1 MRLTEYS
8 HGAGWACK
16 LSQKELAQVLTHFR
30 QQNNSNTSQILVGL
44 DSPDDGGV
52 IDIGN
57 GIRVVQTVD
66 FFTPILDNPFDW
78 GKVAAANALSD
89 IYAMGG
95 TPVSSLQLVSWP
107 REDLSFEILSEV
119 IKGGLETMQSAGC
132 NIIGGHSIDDKEP
145 KYGFAVTGIIN
156 DAIYKKRN
164 LQVGD
169 KLFLTK
175 PLGSGIISSAIK
187 KNIASEKAISEVTE
201 VMTTLNDKAL
211 EAAKELNANAITDVT
226 GFGLLGHLI
235 EMIGDSEV
243 TVNIYFDN
251 VPVIEHAKE
260 YLNNGV
266 YPSGS
271 KRNFDSAKENI
282 IYSDDQESFVK
293 ILSDAQTSGGLLI
306 SAPNDNSIDLDDIS
320 DRLGLNIWEIGDI
333 VSRYKNKVNI
343 INSKWLKQ

>member
-1 MRLTEYS
+1 M
-8 HGAGWACK
+8 
-16 LSQKELAQVLTHFR
+16 
-30 QQNNSNTSQILVGL
+30 VGL

-95 TPVSSLQLVSWP
+95 TPISSLQLVSWP

-119 IKGGLETMQSAGC
+119 LKGGLEIMQSAGC

-201 VMTTLNDKAL
+201 VMTALNDKAL

-243 TVNIYFDN
+243 TVNIYLDN

-260 YLNNGV
+260 YFNNGV

-306 SAPNDNSIDLDDIS
+306 SAPNNNSINLDDIS
-320 DRLGLNIWEIGDI
+320 DRLGINIWEIGDI

-343 INSKWLKQ
+343 INSK

>member
-1 MRLTEYS
+1 M
-8 HGAGWACK
+8 
-16 LSQKELAQVLTHFR
+16 
-30 QQNNSNTSQILVGL
+30 VGL

-95 TPVSSLQLVSWP
+95 TPISSLQLVSWP

-119 IKGGLETMQSAGC
+119 LKGGLEIMQSAGC

-201 VMTTLNDKAL
+201 VMTALNDKAL

-243 TVNIYFDN
+243 TVNIYLDN

-343 INSKWLKQ
+343 INSK

>member
-1 MRLTEYS
+1 M
-8 HGAGWACK
+8 
-16 LSQKELAQVLTHFR
+16 
-30 QQNNSNTSQILVGL
+30 VGL

-95 TPVSSLQLVSWP
+95 TPISSLQLVSWP

-119 IKGGLETMQSAGC
+119 LKGGLEIMQSAGC

-156 DAIYKKRN
+156 DVIYKKRN

-235 EMIGDSEV
+235 EMIGNSDV
-243 TVNIYFDN
+243 TVNIYLDN

-260 YLNNGV
+260 YFNNGV

-343 INSKWLKQ
+343 INSK

>member
-1 MRLTEYS
+1 M
-8 HGAGWACK
+8 
-16 LSQKELAQVLTHFR
+16 
-30 QQNNSNTSQILVGL
+30 VGL

-95 TPVSSLQLVSWP
+95 TPISSLQLVSWP

-119 IKGGLETMQSAGC
+119 LKGGLEIMQSAGC

-243 TVNIYFDN
+243 TVNIYLDN

-271 KRNFDSAKENI
+271 KRNFDSTKENI

-343 INSKWLKQ
+343 INSK

>member
-16 LSQKELAQVLTHFR
+16 LSQKELAQVLTHFK
-30 QQNNSNTSQILVGL
+30 QQNNSDTSQILVGL

-95 TPVSSLQLVSWP
+95 TPISSLQLVSWP

-119 IKGGLETMQSAGC
+119 LKGGLEIMQSAGC

-145 KYGFAVTGIIN
+145 KYGFAVTGLIN

-243 TVNIYFDN
+243 TVNIYLDN

-343 INSKWLKQ
+343 INSKW

>member
-1 MRLTEYS
+1 
-8 HGAGWACK
+8 
-16 LSQKELAQVLTHFR
+16 
-30 QQNNSNTSQILVGL
+30 
-44 DSPDDGGV
+44 
-52 IDIGN
+52 
-57 GIRVVQTVD
+57 
-66 FFTPILDNPFDW
+66 
-78 GKVAAANALSD
+78 
-89 IYAMGG
+89 MGG
-95 TPVSSLQLVSWP
+95 TPISSLQLVSWP

-156 DAIYKKRN
+156 DVIYKKRN

-187 KNIASEKAISEVTE
+187 KNIASEKAVSEVTE
-201 VMTTLNDKAL
+201 VMTALNDKAL
-211 EAAKELNANAITDVT
+211 EAARELNANAITDVT

-243 TVNIYFDN
+243 TVNIYLDN

-282 IYSDDQESFVK
+282 IYNVDQESFVK

-343 INSKWLKQ
+343 INSK

>member
-1 MRLTEYS
+1 M
-8 HGAGWACK
+8 
-16 LSQKELAQVLTHFR
+16 
-30 QQNNSNTSQILVGL
+30 
-44 DSPDDGGV
+44 
-52 IDIGN
+52 
-57 GIRVVQTVD
+57 
-66 FFTPILDNPFDW
+66 DNPFDW
-78 GKVAAANALSD
+78 GRVAAANALSD

-95 TPVSSLQLVSWP
+95 TPISSLQLVSWP

-119 IKGGLETMQSAGC
+119 LKGGLEIMQSAGC

-156 DAIYKKRN
+156 DVIYKKRN

-187 KNIASEKAISEVTE
+187 KNIASEKAISEATE

-211 EAAKELNANAITDVT
+211 EAARELNANAITDVT

-243 TVNIYFDN
+243 TVNIYLDN

-260 YLNNGV
+260 YFNNGV

-282 IYSDDQESFVK
+282 IYSDDQEFFVK

-343 INSKWLKQ
+343 INSK

>member
-16 LSQKELAQVLTHFR
+16 LSQKELAQVLTHFK
-30 QQNNSNTSQILVGL
+30 QQNNSDTSQILVGL

-95 TPVSSLQLVSWP
+95 TPISSLQLVSWP

-119 IKGGLETMQSAGC
+119 LKGGLEIMQSAGC

-243 TVNIYFDN
+243 TVNIYLDN

-306 SAPNDNSIDLDDIS
+306 SAPNDNSINLDDIS
-320 DRLGLNIWEIGDI
+320 DRIGINIWEIGDI

-343 INSKWLKQ
+343 INSKW

>member
-1 MRLTEYS
+1 M
-8 HGAGWACK
+8 
-16 LSQKELAQVLTHFR
+16 
-30 QQNNSNTSQILVGL
+30 VGL

-57 GIRVVQTVD
+57 GVRVVQTVD

-95 TPVSSLQLVSWP
+95 TPISSLQLVSWP

-156 DAIYKKRN
+156 DVIYKKRN

-187 KNIASEKAISEVTE
+187 KNIASEKAISEATE

-211 EAAKELNANAITDVT
+211 EAARELNANAITDVT

-243 TVNIYFDN
+243 TVNIYLDN

-260 YLNNGV
+260 YFNNGV

-282 IYSDDQESFVK
+282 IYSNDQESFVK

-306 SAPNDNSIDLDDIS
+306 SAPNDNSIDIDDIS
-320 DRLGLNIWEIGDI
+320 QRLGINIWEIGDI

-343 INSKWLKQ
+343 INSK

>member
-1 MRLTEYS
+1 M
-8 HGAGWACK
+8 
-16 LSQKELAQVLTHFR
+16 
-30 QQNNSNTSQILVGL
+30 VGL

-95 TPVSSLQLVSWP
+95 TPISSLQLVSWP

-156 DAIYKKRN
+156 DVIYKKRN

-187 KNIASEKAISEVTE
+187 KNIASEKAISEATE

-211 EAAKELNANAITDVT
+211 EAARELNANAITDVT

-243 TVNIYFDN
+243 TVNIYLDN

-282 IYSDDQESFVK
+282 IYNDDQESFVK

-306 SAPNDNSIDLDDIS
+306 SAPNNNSINLDDIS
-320 DRLGLNIWEIGDI
+320 DRLGINIWEIGDI
-333 VSRYKNKVNI
+333 VSKYKNKVNI
-343 INSKWLKQ
+343 INSK

>member
-1 MRLTEYS
+1 M
-8 HGAGWACK
+8 
-16 LSQKELAQVLTHFR
+16 
-30 QQNNSNTSQILVGL
+30 
-44 DSPDDGGV
+44 
-52 IDIGN
+52 
-57 GIRVVQTVD
+57 
-66 FFTPILDNPFDW
+66 DNPFDW
-78 GKVAAANALSD
+78 GRVAAANALSD

-95 TPVSSLQLVSWP
+95 TPISSLQLVSWP

-119 IKGGLETMQSAGC
+119 LKGGLEIMQSAGC

-156 DAIYKKRN
+156 DVIYKKRN

-243 TVNIYFDN
+243 TVNIYLDN

-343 INSKWLKQ
+343 INSK

>member
-57 GIRVVQTVD
+57 GIRIVQTVD

-78 GKVAAANALSD
+78 GRVAAANALSD

-95 TPVSSLQLVSWP
+95 TPISSLQLVSWP

-156 DAIYKKRN
+156 DVIYKKRN

-243 TVNIYFDN
+243 TVNIYLDN
-251 VPVIEHAKE
+251 VPVIELSLIHISE
-260 YLNNGV
+260 PTR
-266 YPSGS
+266 PS
-271 KRNFDSAKENI
+271 
-282 IYSDDQESFVK
+282 
-293 ILSDAQTSGGLLI
+293 
-306 SAPNDNSIDLDDIS
+306 
-320 DRLGLNIWEIGDI
+320 
-333 VSRYKNKVNI
+333 
-343 INSKWLKQ
+343 

>member
-1 MRLTEYS
+1 M
-8 HGAGWACK
+8 
-16 LSQKELAQVLTHFR
+16 
-30 QQNNSNTSQILVGL
+30 VGL

-95 TPVSSLQLVSWP
+95 TPISSLQLVSWP

-119 IKGGLETMQSAGC
+119 LKGGLEIMQSAGC

-201 VMTTLNDKAL
+201 VMTSLNDKAL

-243 TVNIYFDN
+243 TVNIYLDS

-271 KRNFDSAKENI
+271 KRNFDSSKENI
-282 IYSDDQESFVK
+282 IYSDDQEYFVK

-306 SAPNDNSIDLDDIS
+306 SAPNDNSINLDDIS
-320 DRLGLNIWEIGDI
+320 DRIGINIWEIGDI

-343 INSKWLKQ
+343 INSK

>member
-1 MRLTEYS
+1 M
-8 HGAGWACK
+8 
-16 LSQKELAQVLTHFR
+16 
-30 QQNNSNTSQILVGL
+30 VGL

-57 GIRVVQTVD
+57 GIKVVQTVD

-95 TPVSSLQLVSWP
+95 TPISSLQLVSWP

-119 IKGGLETMQSAGC
+119 LKGGLEIMQSAGC

-187 KNIASEKAISEVTE
+187 KNIASEKAVSEVTE
-201 VMTTLNDKAL
+201 VMTALNDKAL

-235 EMIGDSEV
+235 EMIGDSDV
-243 TVNIYFDN
+243 TVNIYLDN

-260 YLNNGV
+260 YFNNGV

-343 INSKWLKQ
+343 INSK

>member
-1 MRLTEYS
+1 M
-8 HGAGWACK
+8 
-16 LSQKELAQVLTHFR
+16 
-30 QQNNSNTSQILVGL
+30 VGL

-95 TPVSSLQLVSWP
+95 TPISSLQLVSWP

-119 IKGGLETMQSAGC
+119 LQGGLEIMQSAGC

-156 DAIYKKRN
+156 DVIYKKRN

-187 KNIASEKAISEVTE
+187 KNIASEKAVSEVTE
-201 VMTTLNDKAL
+201 VMTALNDKAL

-235 EMIGDSEV
+235 EMIGDSDV
-243 TVNIYFDN
+243 TVNIYLDN

-260 YLNNGV
+260 YFNNGV

-282 IYSDDQESFVK
+282 IYSDDQESLVK

-306 SAPNDNSIDLDDIS
+306 SAPNDNSINLDDIS
-320 DRLGLNIWEIGDI
+320 DRLGINIWEIGDI

-343 INSKWLKQ
+343 INSK

>member
-16 LSQKELAQVLTHFR
+16 LSQKELAQVLTHFK

-57 GIRVVQTVD
+57 GIRIVQTVD

-78 GKVAAANALSD
+78 GRVAAANALSD

-95 TPVSSLQLVSWP
+95 TPISSLQLVSWP

-156 DAIYKKRN
+156 DVIYKKRN

-187 KNIASEKAISEVTE
+187 KNIASEKAIFEVTE
-201 VMTTLNDKAL
+201 VMTALNDKAL
-211 EAAKELNANAITDVT
+211 EAARELNANAITDVT

-243 TVNIYFDN
+243 TVNIYLDN
-251 VPVIEHAKE
+251 VPVIEHAKA
-260 YLNNGV
+260 YFNNGV

-282 IYSDDQESFVK
+282 TYSDDQESFVK

-343 INSKWLKQ
+343 INSKW

>member
-1 MRLTEYS
+1 M
-8 HGAGWACK
+8 
-16 LSQKELAQVLTHFR
+16 
-30 QQNNSNTSQILVGL
+30 VGL

-95 TPVSSLQLVSWP
+95 TPISSLQLVSWP
-107 REDLSFEILSEV
+107 REDLSFEILSKV
-119 IKGGLETMQSAGC
+119 LKGGLEIMQSAGC

-156 DAIYKKRN
+156 DVIYKKRN

-187 KNIASEKAISEVTE
+187 KNIASEKAVSEVTE

-243 TVNIYFDN
+243 TVNIYLDN

-343 INSKWLKQ
+343 INSK

>member
-1 MRLTEYS
+1 M
-8 HGAGWACK
+8 
-16 LSQKELAQVLTHFR
+16 
-30 QQNNSNTSQILVGL
+30 
-44 DSPDDGGV
+44 
-52 IDIGN
+52 
-57 GIRVVQTVD
+57 
-66 FFTPILDNPFDW
+66 DNPFDW
-78 GKVAAANALSD
+78 GRVAAANALSD

-95 TPVSSLQLVSWP
+95 TPISSLQLVSWP

-156 DAIYKKRN
+156 DVIYKKRN

-187 KNIASEKAISEVTE
+187 KNIASEKAISEATE

-211 EAAKELNANAITDVT
+211 EAARELNANAITDVT

-243 TVNIYFDN
+243 TVNIYLDN

-260 YLNNGV
+260 YFNNGV

-282 IYSDDQESFVK
+282 IYNVDQESFVK

-343 INSKWLKQ
+343 INSK

>member
-16 LSQKELAQVLTHFR
+16 LSQKELAQVLTHFK
-30 QQNNSNTSQILVGL
+30 QQNNSDTSQILVGL

-95 TPVSSLQLVSWP
+95 TPISSLQLVSWP

-119 IKGGLETMQSAGC
+119 LKGGLEIMQSAGC

-243 TVNIYFDN
+243 TVNIYLDN

-306 SAPNDNSIDLDDIS
+306 SAPNDNSINLDDIS
-320 DRLGLNIWEIGDI
+320 DRLGINIWEIGDI

-343 INSKWLKQ
+343 INSKW

>member
-57 GIRVVQTVD
+57 GIRIVQTVD

-78 GKVAAANALSD
+78 GRVAAANALSD

-95 TPVSSLQLVSWP
+95 TPISSLQLVSWP

-119 IKGGLETMQSAGC
+119 LKGGLEIMKSAGC

-156 DAIYKKRN
+156 DVIYKKRN

-187 KNIASEKAISEVTE
+187 KNIASEKAVSEVTE
-201 VMTTLNDKAL
+201 VMTALNDKAL

-235 EMIGDSEV
+235 EMIGDSDV
-243 TVNIYFDN
+243 TVNIYLDN

-260 YLNNGV
+260 YFNNGV

-306 SAPNDNSIDLDDIS
+306 SAPNDNSINLDDIS
-320 DRLGLNIWEIGDI
+320 DRLGINIWEIGDI

-343 INSKWLKQ
+343 INSKW

>member
-1 MRLTEYS
+1 M
-8 HGAGWACK
+8 
-16 LSQKELAQVLTHFR
+16 
-30 QQNNSNTSQILVGL
+30 VGL

-95 TPVSSLQLVSWP
+95 TPISSLQLVSWP

-119 IKGGLETMQSAGC
+119 LKGGLEIMQSAGC

-156 DAIYKKRN
+156 DVIYKKRN

-243 TVNIYFDN
+243 TVNINLDN

-343 INSKWLKQ
+343 INSK

>member
-1 MRLTEYS
+1 M
-8 HGAGWACK
+8 
-16 LSQKELAQVLTHFR
+16 
-30 QQNNSNTSQILVGL
+30 VGL

-95 TPVSSLQLVSWP
+95 TPISSLQLVSWP

-119 IKGGLETMQSAGC
+119 LKGGLEIMQSAGC

-243 TVNIYFDN
+243 TVNIYLDN

-320 DRLGLNIWEIGDI
+320 DRLGLNIWAVSYTHLTLPTKRI
-333 VSRYKNKVNI
+333 V
-343 INSKWLKQ
+343 

>member
-1 MRLTEYS
+1 M
-8 HGAGWACK
+8 
-16 LSQKELAQVLTHFR
+16 
-30 QQNNSNTSQILVGL
+30 VGL

-95 TPVSSLQLVSWP
+95 TPISSLQLVSWP

-156 DAIYKKRN
+156 DVIYKKRN

-211 EAAKELNANAITDVT
+211 KAAKELNANAITDVT

-243 TVNIYFDN
+243 TVNIYLDN

-260 YLNNGV
+260 YFNNGV

-282 IYSDDQESFVK
+282 IYNDDQESFVK

-343 INSKWLKQ
+343 INSK

>member
-1 MRLTEYS
+1 M
-8 HGAGWACK
+8 
-16 LSQKELAQVLTHFR
+16 
-30 QQNNSNTSQILVGL
+30 VGL

-95 TPVSSLQLVSWP
+95 TPISSLQLVSWP

-119 IKGGLETMQSAGC
+119 LKGGLEIMQSAGC

-156 DAIYKKRN
+156 DVIYKKRN

-243 TVNIYFDN
+243 TVNIYLDN

-260 YLNNGV
+260 YFNNGV

-343 INSKWLKQ
+343 INSK

>member
-1 MRLTEYS
+1 M
-8 HGAGWACK
+8 
-16 LSQKELAQVLTHFR
+16 
-30 QQNNSNTSQILVGL
+30 VGL

-95 TPVSSLQLVSWP
+95 TPISSLQLVSWP

-119 IKGGLETMQSAGC
+119 LKGGLEIMQSAGC

-201 VMTTLNDKAL
+201 VMTALNDKAL

-243 TVNIYFDN
+243 TVNIYLDN
-251 VPVIEHAKE
+251 VPVIEHAKV

-343 INSKWLKQ
+343 INSK

>member
-30 QQNNSNTSQILVGL
+30 QQKNSNTSQILGGL

-95 TPVSSLQLVSWP
+95 TPISSLQLVSWP

-119 IKGGLETMQSAGC
+119 LKGGLEIMQSAGC

-156 DAIYKKRN
+156 DVIYKKRN

-187 KNIASEKAISEVTE
+187 KNIASEKAVSEVTE
-201 VMTTLNDKAL
+201 VMTALNDKAL
-211 EAAKELNANAITDVT
+211 EAARELNANAITDVT

-243 TVNIYFDN
+243 TVNIYLDN

-260 YLNNGV
+260 YFNNGV

-282 IYSDDQESFVK
+282 IYNVDQESFVK

-343 INSKWLKQ
+343 INSKW

>member
-16 LSQKELAQVLTHFR
+16 LSQKELAQVLTHFK
-30 QQNNSNTSQILVGL
+30 QQNNSDTSQILVGL

-57 GIRVVQTVD
+57 GIRLVQTVD

-95 TPVSSLQLVSWP
+95 TPISSLQLVSWP

-119 IKGGLETMQSAGC
+119 LKGGLEVMQSAGC

-156 DAIYKKRN
+156 DVIYKKRN

-187 KNIASEKAISEVTE
+187 KNIASEKAVSEVTE

-226 GFGLLGHLI
+226 GFGLLGHLT

-243 TVNIYFDN
+243 TVNIYLDN

-260 YLNNGV
+260 YFNNGV

-282 IYSDDQESFVK
+282 IYSDNQESFVK

-343 INSKWLKQ
+343 INSKW

>member
-1 MRLTEYS
+1 M
-8 HGAGWACK
+8 
-16 LSQKELAQVLTHFR
+16 
-30 QQNNSNTSQILVGL
+30 VGL

-78 GKVAAANALSD
+78 GRVAAANALSD

-95 TPVSSLQLVSWP
+95 TPISSLQLVSWP

-156 DAIYKKRN
+156 DVIYKKRN

-187 KNIASEKAISEVTE
+187 KNIASEKAISEATE

-211 EAAKELNANAITDVT
+211 EAARELNANAITDVT

-243 TVNIYFDN
+243 TVNIYLDN

-260 YLNNGV
+260 YFNNGV

-282 IYSDDQESFVK
+282 IYNVDQESFVK

-320 DRLGLNIWEIGDI
+320 DRLGLSIWEIGDI

-343 INSKWLKQ
+343 IDSK

>member
-57 GIRVVQTVD
+57 GIRIVQTVD

-78 GKVAAANALSD
+78 GRVAAANALSD

-95 TPVSSLQLVSWP
+95 TPISSLQLVSWP

-156 DAIYKKRN
+156 DVIYKKRN

-187 KNIASEKAISEVTE
+187 KNIASEKAISEATE

-211 EAAKELNANAITDVT
+211 EAAIELNANAITDVT

-243 TVNIYFDN
+243 TVNIYLDN

-260 YLNNGV
+260 YFNNGV

-282 IYSDDQESFVK
+282 IYNVDQESFVK

-343 INSKWLKQ
+343 INSKW

>member
-1 MRLTEYS
+1 M
-8 HGAGWACK
+8 
-16 LSQKELAQVLTHFR
+16 
-30 QQNNSNTSQILVGL
+30 VGL

-95 TPVSSLQLVSWP
+95 TPISSLQLVSWP

-119 IKGGLETMQSAGC
+119 LKGGLEIMQSAGC

-243 TVNIYFDN
+243 TVNIYLDN

-266 YPSGS
+266 YSSGS

-282 IYSDDQESFVK
+282 LFSDDQESFVK

-343 INSKWLKQ
+343 INSK

>member
-1 MRLTEYS
+1 M
-8 HGAGWACK
+8 
-16 LSQKELAQVLTHFR
+16 
-30 QQNNSNTSQILVGL
+30 VGL

-95 TPVSSLQLVSWP
+95 TPISSLQLVSWP

-119 IKGGLETMQSAGC
+119 LKGGLEIMQSAGC

-243 TVNIYFDN
+243 TVNIYLDN

-320 DRLGLNIWEIGDI
+320 DRLGLNICEIGDI

-343 INSKWLKQ
+343 INSK

>member
-1 MRLTEYS
+1 M
-8 HGAGWACK
+8 
-16 LSQKELAQVLTHFR
+16 
-30 QQNNSNTSQILVGL
+30 
-44 DSPDDGGV
+44 
-52 IDIGN
+52 
-57 GIRVVQTVD
+57 
-66 FFTPILDNPFDW
+66 DNPFDW
-78 GKVAAANALSD
+78 GRVAAANALSD

-95 TPVSSLQLVSWP
+95 TPISSLQLISWP

-156 DAIYKKRN
+156 DVIYKKRN

-187 KNIASEKAISEVTE
+187 KNIASEKAVSEVTE

-211 EAAKELNANAITDVT
+211 EAARELNANAITDVT

-243 TVNIYFDN
+243 TVNIYLDN

-260 YLNNGV
+260 YFNNGV

-282 IYSDDQESFVK
+282 IYNVDQESFVK

-343 INSKWLKQ
+343 INSK